1 MSKRQTPYGEWPSPI
16 TSERITAQAIG
27 LEGGQW
33 LDETLNNEPRAL
45 NSEPRAFHSEPRAF
59 HSEPRALV
67 WLETRPQEAG
77 RSLLVKR
84 TPDGKETELTPA
96 PYSVRSRV
104 HEYGGGAWTLHGKS
118 LYFTNFAD
126 QQVYAAGLQGDEPR
140 QLTHA
145 PGLRFADGCMDAG
158 RGRLLYVIED
168 HNQEGEPKNSLGAVD
183 LRTGAVRL
191 LAEGHDFYAAPR
203 LSPDGRA
210 LAWLAWDHPNMPW
223 DETLLCTADIQ
234 ADGSLGKA
242 RALAG
247 GKGVSVQQ
255 PRYSP
260 DGALHYVSDESGWW
274 NLYAHD
280 GRAGRNLCPREAEFG
295 MPPWG
300 LGLATYGFL
309 PDASL
314 VCIYSEGNQSRLA
327 RLQGGALQEIPL
339 PLCDLGSLSIAGS
352 RLLLQ
357 GASPTSLPA
366 LYTYDLNGASA
377 GSGDGGKAKS
387 ANSGAAGGGEAAR
400 LQRVKASAK
409 LDLDPGYISVAEA
422 IAFKTAG
429 GETAHAFHY
438 PPTNKDC
445 EGPKGKAPPLL
456 VILHGGPT
464 GASQASLSLRTQYWT
479 SRGFALLD
487 INYRGSTGY
496 GRAYRDR
503 LKGAWGLVDVEDCVA
518 GAERLVADG
527 KADPARLAI
536 RGGSAGGYTTL
547 AALAFTDTFKAG
559 ASHYGVADLEALA
572 KDTHKFESR
581 YLDSLV
587 GPYPQDK
594 ATYQARS
601 PIHHA
606 GRLSSPVIFFQGL
619 EDKIVPPNQ
628 AEMMVKALAAKGI
641 PVAYVP
647 FPGEHHGF
655 RQAKNIKRALD
666 LELRFYSRI
675 FNFPPADKLPPL
687 KIPNL

>member
-1 MSKRQTPYGEWPSPI
+1 MSKRQRPYGEWPSPI
-16 TSERITAQAIG
+16 TSELITAQAIG
-27 LEGGQW
+27 LEGGRW
-33 LDETLNNEPRAL
+33 LE
-45 NSEPRAFHSEPRAF
+45 SEPG
-59 HSEPRALV
+59 ALI

-96 PYSVRSRV
+96 PFSVRSRV
-104 HEYGGGAWTLHGKS
+104 HEYGGGAWTLHGS
-118 LYFTNFAD
+118 QLHFTNFAD
-126 QQVYAAGLQGDEPR
+126 QQVYAADLQGGRPR

-145 PGLRFADGCMDAG
+145 PGLRFADGCVDAG
-158 RGRLLYVIED
+158 RGRILYVIED

-183 LRTGAVRL
+183 LATGAVRL

-203 LSPDGRA
+203 LSPDGSA

-223 DETLLCTADIQ
+223 DETLLCTADIKD
-234 ADGSLGKA
+234 DGSLGEA
-242 RALAG
+242 RVLAG
-247 GKGVSVQQ
+247 GKGLSVQQ

-260 DGALHYVSDESGWW
+260 DGTLHYVSDESGWW

-280 GRAGRNLCPREAEFG
+280 GTAGRCLCPREAEFG
-295 MPPWG
+295 LPPWG
-300 LGLATYGFL
+300 LGLATYDFL

-327 RLQGGALQEIPL
+327 RLRGGALQDIPL
-339 PLCDLGSLSIAGS
+339 PFCDLGSLSVAGS

-357 GASPTSLPA
+357 GASPRSLPG
-366 LYTYDLNGASA
+366 LYIYDLEDQSL
-377 GSGDGGKAKS
+377 
-387 ANSGAAGGGEAAR
+387 E
-400 LQRVKASAK
+400 LVKASAA
-409 LDLDPGYISVAEA
+409 LDLDPGYISIAEA

-438 PPTNKDC
+438 APTNKDC
-445 EGPKGKAPPLL
+445 EGPKGEAPPLL

-464 GASQASLSLRTQYWT
+464 GASHASLSLRTQYWT

-547 AALAFTDTFKAG
+547 AALAFTDAFKAG

-587 GPYPQDK
+587 GPYPQDQ

-606 GRLSSPVIFFQGL
+606 GRLNSPVIFFQGL

-628 AEMMVKALAAKGI
+628 AEMMVAALTAKGI

-666 LELRFYSRI
+666 LELHFYSRI
-675 FNFPPADKLPPL
+675 FNFTPAEKLPPL
-687 KIPNL
+687 KITNL